1 MRTPSS
7 LWGNLLS
14 SSYLSCTHCKYAVSR
29 NHSSELAQTLF
40 KSSSVPSSESWV
52 DMCNGLL
59 NDVVLAYCC
68 AVCWC
73 GKRECVVRTCWMVWL
88 MMSSETAK
96 TACVDVGGK
105 FWWLK
110 WAVRQGLCAWVRA
123 KRERWKEGERVFWH
137 FSLRSNAVPLTE
149 QPRFKSFPI
158 WKEPPAWKFCKC
170 LLYPHTHHHHHTHTL
185 YYFLYWGFTTSKKES
200 EKTLRWGQRYNSG
213 SPSTSEKQCW
223 GIKIS
228 RRETRTE
235 GREKKRENMCVL
247 GF

>member
-1 MRTPSS
+1 MHKTTHSQKQINQNFLSFFPAVISMRTPSS

-123 KRERWKEGERVFWH
+123 KRERWKEGESFLTL
-137 FSLRSNAVPLTE
+137 FSPFDCSSLNGATQIQE
-149 QPRFKSFPI
+149 FPDL
-158 WKEPPAWKFCKC
+158 K
-170 LLYPHTHHHHHTHTL
+170 
-185 YYFLYWGFTTSKKES
+185 GTTSLEI
-200 EKTLRWGQRYNSG
+200 L
-213 SPSTSEKQCW
+213 
-223 GIKIS
+223 
-228 RRETRTE
+228 
-235 GREKKRENMCVL
+235 
-247 GF
+247 